1 MVERQHGTARTH
13 SDDPITSEDE
23 RYELLDGK
31 PSRARLRTAER
42 HHVVGPL
49 RTFVDV
55 FAIKF
60 DLGSVLATPTTVEL
74 SETNVTRPDVAFV
87 SRERENILAEGVVGG
102 APDLVVEVFTPS
114 VEKSDNS
121 NRRGIYARH
130 GVKEYW
136 QVDADIPEVSV
147 WLLGNKEYELA
158 GRYEPGQALTSPT
171 LRGLCIV
178 VGGPRNLWISK
189 IVFPEDQARF
199 DYADYQRTPDDERYE
214 LLDGTLSTRD

>member
-42 HHVVGPL
+42 HHVAAPL
-49 RTFVDV
+49 RTFMHV

-60 DLGSVLATPTTVEL
+60 DLGSVLATPTRVNL
-74 SETNVTRPDVAFV
+74 SETNVTRPDIVFVAK
-87 SRERENILAEGVVGG
+87 ERESTVEEGVVYG
-102 APDLVVEVFTPS
+102 APDLIVEVFTPS
-114 VEKSDNS
+114 VDKLDSS

-136 QVDADIPEVSV
+136 QVDADIPEVDV
-147 WLLGNKEYELA
+147 WLLGNREYELA
-158 GRYEPGQALTSPT
+158 GRFGPGRALTSPT
-171 LRGLCIV
+171 LGGLCIV
-178 VGGPRNLWISK
+178 VGGPQTLWRSK
-189 IVFPEDQARF
+189 IVLPEDQARF
-199 DYADYQRTPDDERYE
+199 DYSDYQRTPDDERYE
-214 LLDGTLSTRD
+214 LLNGTLATRD

>member
-60 DLGSVLATPTTVEL
+60 DLGSVLARPTRVKL
-74 SETNVTRPDVAFV
+74 SETNITRPDVAFV
-87 SRERENILAEGVVGG
+87 SREQENILAEGVVGG
-102 APDLVVEVFTPS
+102 APDLIVEIFTPS
-114 VEKSDNS
+114 VDKPDNS
-121 NRRGIYARH
+121 YRRGMYARH
-130 GVKEYW
+130 GVGEYW
-136 QVDADIPEVSV
+136 QVDADTPEVSV
-147 WLLGNKEYELA
+147 WLLGNREYELA
-158 GRYEPGQALTSPT
+158 GRYGPGQALTSPT

-189 IVFPEDQARF
+189 IVLPEDQARF
-199 DYADYQRTPDDERYE
+199 DYSDYQRTPDDERYE

>member
-1 MVERQHGTARTH
+1 MAKRQHRAGRTVR
-13 SDDPITSEDE
+13 DELVTVEDE
-23 RYELLDGK
+23 RYELLDGN
-31 PSRARLRTAER
+31 PSRVRIRTVER
-42 HHVVGPL
+42 HHVAAPL
-49 RTFVDV
+49 RTFVHV

-74 SETNVTRPDVAFV
+74 SETNVTRPDIVFVAK
-87 SRERENILAEGVVGG
+87 ERESIVGEGVVRG

-114 VEKSDNS
+114 VDKPDES
-121 NRRGIYARH
+121 NRRGLYARH
-130 GVKEYW
+130 GVEEYW
-136 QVDADIPEVSV
+136 QVDADTPEVSV
-147 WLLGNKEYELA
+147 WLLGNREYELA
-158 GRYEPGQALTSPT
+158 GRYGPGQALTSPT

-189 IVFPEDQARF
+189 IVLPEDQARF

>member
-60 DLGSVLATPTTVEL
+60 DLGSVLARPTTVEL
-74 SETNVTRPDVAFV
+74 SETNVTRPDIVFVAK
-87 SRERENILAEGVVGG
+87 ERENILAEGVVSG

-114 VEKSDNS
+114 VDKPDES
-121 NRRGIYARH
+121 NRRGLYARH
-130 GVKEYW
+130 GVEEYW
-136 QVDADIPEVSV
+136 QVDADIPEVRCVVAGQQGIRACRAIRTWPGVDFAYFERAVHSRWRPAKSV
-147 WLLGNKEYELA
+147 DIED
-158 GRYEPGQALTSPT
+158 RLTRRSSPFR
-171 LRGLCIV
+171 LRGL
-178 VGGPRNLWISK
+178 P
-189 IVFPEDQARF
+189 
-199 DYADYQRTPDDERYE
+199 TH
-214 LLDGTLSTRD
+214 TR